1 MSDFDH
7 IFEELSPFTIPPI
20 EKWHPNK
27 IVVIDLRIAAD
38 GQWFYQG
45 TPIKRHR
52 LVKLFA
58 TVLRLEED
66 GRYVLVTPQV
76 KYRIEVEDVPFLAVQ
91 LDRQLGHK
99 GQELYF
105 RTNMDEVVLS
115 DFEHPLIVQ
124 SDAENQQLKPYIM
137 VRDGLKAK
145 IVRSVFYELVELLE
159 PFSDQPGDEFRDQK
173 EKRWYFANESKPNNK
188 TLGVVSSGSFFT
200 FGDPM

>member
-20 EKWHPNK
+20 EKWNPNE
-27 IVVIDLRIAAD
+27 IVTIDLRIAAN

-58 TVLRLEED
+58 TILRLEE
-66 GRYVLVTPQV
+66 GGGYVLVTPQV

-91 LDRQLGHK
+91 LDRKFDRK
-99 GQELYF
+99 GQKLYF

-115 DFEHPLIVQ
+115 DSTHPLIVL
-124 SDAENQQLKPYIM
+124 SDEGDQQLKPYIV

-145 IVRSVFYELVELLE
+145 IVRPVFYELVELLE
-159 PFSDQPGDEFRDQK
+159 PFSDRKEAQWCPGSELGASND
-173 EKRWYFANESKPNNK
+173 
-188 TLGVVSSGSFFT
+188 TLGVVSAGCFFAFGASG
-200 FGDPM
+200 